1 MSEPSTPLPIAEI
14 EHRLP
19 GRLRLR
25 LASRRGDA
33 AFLASIAERL
43 ARLPGVRSLRANPR
57 TGSILIEHD
66 GAAEALGEL
75 AKEQG
80 VLQIAPPAPPVPR
93 SSGGAGHRTV
103 RVPPL
108 SVVAAGLAGLGLY
121 QAARGR
127 LVGSGTGT
135 LWKAFGAYAYLNRP
149 RLAAALAG
157 FGLYR
162 LARGPA
168 LGSAVSLFYYAI
180 SAHHMARQRN
190 DGG

>member
-33 AFLASIAERL
+33 AFFASVAERL

-80 VLQIAPPAPPVPR
+80 LLQIASPAPPPR
-93 SSGGAGHRTV
+93 WSGGEGHRTA
-103 RVPPL
+103 RVQPL
-108 SVVAAGLAGLGLY
+108 SLAAAGLAGLGLY

-135 LWKAFGAYAYLNRP
+135 LWKAYAAYAYLNRP

-162 LARGPA
+162 LAKGPA

-180 SAHHMARQRN
+180 SAQHMARQRKA
-190 DGG
+190 GG